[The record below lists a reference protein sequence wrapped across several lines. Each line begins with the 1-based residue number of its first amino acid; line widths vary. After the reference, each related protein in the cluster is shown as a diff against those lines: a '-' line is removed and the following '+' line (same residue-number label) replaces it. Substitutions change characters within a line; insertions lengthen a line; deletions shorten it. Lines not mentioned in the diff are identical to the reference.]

1 MKLSEYIREERGNGA
16 ALAAA
21 LDISPSY
28 LSQLAMP
35 GASVSPVRC
44 VAIEAATEGKVTRKD
59 LRPDDWQA
67 IWPELSTEKQPQKC
81 EGNERP
87 DTGQRRRST
96 DKPQARAH

>member
-28 LSQLAMP
+28 LSQLATP

-59 LRPDDWQA
+59 LRPDDWEA
-67 IWPELSTEKQPQKC
+67 IWPELAIEQQPKKC
-81 EGNERP
+81 EGTAHP
-87 DTGQRRRST
+87 DNGQRRRST
-96 DKPQARAH
+96 DKPQAHAS